1 MTSSVTGPRSSRS
14 GGHIAAIVTGTVV
27 LVIAAAALLGGGVVI
42 AADTTQRDSDG
53 YYASGVEKLTTPTHA
68 LVSNGLDVGTA
79 GPDWL
84 FRQAR
89 LGTVRVTA
97 SGTASKPI
105 FVGIARKPL
114 VGRYLR
120 GVGHDEITDFEV
132 DPLSVTT
139 VRRPGVA
146 AAAAPAAESFWAR
159 SASGSGRQTMT
170 WPVQKGAWAVVIMN
184 ADGSRG
190 VSSGVSVGAKLGFM
204 RSLGIGLLIV
214 GVILAAGGAV
224 AIVMGM
230 RRPRPPASATGTAT
244 QLTTRT

>member
-14 GGHIAAIVTGTVV
+14 GGHIAAIVTGVVV
-27 LVIAAAALLGGGVVI
+27 LAIATAALLGGGVVI

-53 YYASGVEKLTTPTHA
+53 YYASGVETLTTPTHA

-84 FRQAR
+84 FGQAR
-89 LGTVRVTA
+89 LGTVRITA
-97 SGTASKPI
+97 SGTASRPI

-114 VGRYLR
+114 VDRYLR
-120 GVGHDEITDFEV
+120 GVGHDEITDLEV

-139 VRRPGVA
+139 VRRPGSA
-146 AAAAPAAESFWAR
+146 AAAAPAAETFWAR
-159 SASGSGRQTMT
+159 SASGSGRQTVT

-190 VSSGVSVGAKLGFM
+190 VSSGVSLGAKLGFM
-204 RSLGIGLLIV
+204 RTLGIGLLIV

-230 RRPRPPASATGTAT
+230 RRPRPPASATGAAT
-244 QLTTRT
+244 QLTTTT

>member
-27 LVIAAAALLGGGVVI
+27 LAIAAAALLGGGVVI

-224 AIVMGM
+224 AVVMGM
-230 RRPRPPASATGTAT
+230 RRPRPPASATGAAT
-244 QLTTRT
+244 QLATPT

>member
-14 GGHIAAIVTGTVV
+14 GGHIAAIVTGVVV
-27 LVIAAAALLGGGVVI
+27 LAIATAALLGGGVVI

-53 YYASGVEKLTTPTHA
+53 YYASGVETLTTPTHA

-97 SGTASKPI
+97 SGTASTPI

-114 VGRYLR
+114 VDRYLR

-139 VRRPGVA
+139 VRRPGSA
-146 AAAAPAAESFWAR
+146 AAAAPAAETFWAR
-159 SASGSGRQTMT
+159 SASGSGRQTVT

-190 VSSGVSVGAKLGFM
+190 VSSGVSLGAKLGFM
-204 RSLGIGLLIV
+204 RTLGIGLLIV

-230 RRPRPPASATGTAT
+230 RRPRPPASATGAAT
-244 QLTTRT
+244 QLTTTT

>member
-27 LVIAAAALLGGGVVI
+27 LAIAAAALLGGGVVI

>member
-14 GGHIAAIVTGTVV
+14 GGHIAAIVTGVVV
-27 LVIAAAALLGGGVVI
+27 LAIATAALLGGGVVI

-53 YYASGVEKLTTPTHA
+53 YYASGVETLTTPTHA

-97 SGTASKPI
+97 SGTASTPI

-139 VRRPGVA
+139 VRRPGSA
-146 AAAAPAAESFWAR
+146 AAAAPAAETFWAR
-159 SASGSGRQTMT
+159 SASGSGRQTVT

-190 VSSGVSVGAKLGFM
+190 VSSGVSLGAKLGFM
-204 RSLGIGLLIV
+204 RTLGIGLLIV

-230 RRPRPPASATGTAT
+230 RRPRPPASATGAAT
-244 QLTTRT
+244 QLTTTT

>member
-27 LVIAAAALLGGGVVI
+27 LAIAAAALLGGGVVI

-97 SGTASKPI
+97 SGTASRPI

-114 VGRYLR
+114 VDRYLR

-244 QLTTRT
+244 QLTTTT

>member
-1 MTSSVTGPRSSRS
+1 MTSSATDPRPRRS
-14 GGHIAAIVTGTVV
+14 GGQLAAIIAGSLV
-27 LVIAAAALLGGGVVI
+27 LVIAAAALVGGGVVV
-42 AADTTQRDSDG
+42 AADATQRDSDG
-53 YYASGVEKLTTPTHA
+53 YYASGMSTLTTPTYA
-68 LVSNGLDVGTA
+68 LVSNGLDVGTN

-89 LGTVRVTA
+89 LGTVRVRA

-114 VGRYLR
+114 VDRYLR
-120 GVGHDEITDFEV
+120 GVGHDEITDLEV

-139 VRRPGVA
+139 VRRPGSA
-146 AAAAPAAESFWAR
+146 AAATPAAETFWAR

-170 WPVQKGAWAVVIMN
+170 WPVQKGAWSVVIMN

-214 GVILAAGGAV
+214 GVILAAGGAA

-230 RRPRPPASATGTAT
+230 RRPRPPAPATGAAT
-244 QLTTRT
+244 RVTTTT

>member
-27 LVIAAAALLGGGVVI
+27 LAIAAAALLGGGVVI

-244 QLTTRT
+244 QLTTTT

>member
-105 FVGIARKPL
+105 FVGIARKRL

>member
-1 MTSSVTGPRSSRS
+1 VPPSVTGPRPSRS
-14 GGHIAAIVTGTVV
+14 GGHIAAIVTGAVV
-27 LVIAAAALLGGGVVI
+27 LVIAAAAFLGGGVVI
-42 AADTTQRDSDG
+42 AADATQRDSDG
-53 YYASGVEKLTTPTHA
+53 YYASGIETLTTPTHA

-89 LGTVRVTA
+89 LGTVRITA
-97 SGTASKPI
+97 SGTTSRPI

-114 VGRYLR
+114 VDSYLR
-120 GVGHDEITDFEV
+120 GVGHDEITDFDV

-139 VRRPGVA
+139 VRRPGSA
-146 AAAAPAAESFWAR
+146 AAAAPAAETFWAR

-190 VSSGVSVGAKLGFM
+190 VSSGVSVGAKLGFL
-204 RSLGIGLLIV
+204 RWLGIGLLIA
-214 GVILAAGGAV
+214 GAILAAAGAF
-224 AIVMGM
+224 ALVMGM
-230 RRPRPPASATGTAT
+230 RRPRPPATGVGGAT
-244 QLTTRT
+244 QLTAT

>member
-14 GGHIAAIVTGTVV
+14 GAHIAAVVTGTVV
-27 LVIAAAALLGGGVVI
+27 LAIAAAALLGGGVVI

-114 VGRYLR
+114 VDRYLR

-204 RSLGIGLLIV
+204 RSLGVGLLIV

-224 AIVMGM
+224 AILMGM
-230 RRPRPPASATGTAT
+230 RRPRPPASATGAAT
-244 QLTTRT
+244 QLTTPT

>member
-105 FVGIARKPL
+105 FVGIAPKPL

>member
-114 VGRYLR
+114 VDRYLR

-204 RSLGIGLLIV
+204 RSLGVGLLIV

-224 AIVMGM
+224 AVVMGM
-230 RRPRPPASATGTAT
+230 RRPHPPASATTAAT
-244 QLTTRT
+244 QLPSMR

>member
-14 GGHIAAIVTGTVV
+14 GAHIAAVVTGALV
-27 LVIAAAALLGGGVVI
+27 LVIAAAALVGGGVVI
-42 AADTTQRDSDG
+42 AADATQRDSDG
-53 YYASGVEKLTTPTHA
+53 YYASGVRTLTTPTHA
-68 LVSNGLDVGTA
+68 LVSNGLDVGTN

-97 SGTASKPI
+97 SGTVSKPI
-105 FVGIARKPL
+105 FLGIARKPL
-114 VGRYLR
+114 VDRYLR

-132 DPLSVTT
+132 DPLSMTT
-139 VRRPGVA
+139 VRRPGSA
-146 AAAAPAAESFWAR
+146 AAAAPTAKTFWAR

-190 VSSGVSVGAKLGFM
+190 VSSGVSIGAKLGF
-204 RSLGIGLLIV
+204 LHWHGIGLLIA
-214 GVILAAGGAV
+214 GATLAAAGAF
-224 AIVMGM
+224 ALVMGM
-230 RRPRPPASATGTAT
+230 RRPRPPATGVGGAT
-244 QLTTRT
+244 QLTTT

>member
-1 MTSSVTGPRSSRS
+1 
-14 GGHIAAIVTGTVV
+14 
-27 LVIAAAALLGGGVVI
+27 
-42 AADTTQRDSDG
+42 
-53 YYASGVEKLTTPTHA
+53 
-68 LVSNGLDVGTA
+68 
-79 GPDWL
+79 
-84 FRQAR
+84 
-89 LGTVRVTA
+89 
-97 SGTASKPI
+97 
-105 FVGIARKPL
+105 
-114 VGRYLR
+114 
-120 GVGHDEITDFEV
+120 
-132 DPLSVTT
+132 
-139 VRRPGVA
+139 
-146 AAAAPAAESFWAR
+146 
-159 SASGSGRQTMT
+159 MT

>member
-244 QLTTRT
+244 QLTTTT